1 MQIIK
6 TIPLLLVALIVAQ
19 PAHALFED
27 KKARERVI
35 EVEKKVVNNQQSVNA
50 ELATLRQQL
59 EALESVVKGQGL
71 ADLLN
76 QIERLNRE
84 NAQLKGELEVLMHQ
98 LSQMEQREKDLYVDT
113 DARIRTIEES
123 LSAQQ
128 TAAQAAAEEAAA
140 ETDQDKQ
147 LNQGYLLLEES
158 AYQMAFEVFDQLI
171 KDNPEYPRLD
181 EAKYGLAYSQYSLKN
196 YKSTIATVDK
206 FVKAHPESTKIP
218 EAMMIKGNAQIQLGR
233 VKSAKRTFKQLL
245 QSYPDSTVAPTAKK
259 RLKVLAAF

>member
-6 TIPLLLVALIVAQ
+6 TIPLLLAAVMLSQ
-19 PAHALFED
+19 PAYALFED
-27 KKARERVI
+27 KEARERII
-35 EVEKKVVNNQQSVNA
+35 EVEKKVAGNQQSVDS
-50 ELATLRQQL
+50 ELTTLRRQL
-59 EALESVVKGQGL
+59 EELESVVKGQGL
-71 ADLLN
+71 ADILN

-84 NAQLKGELEVLMHQ
+84 NAQLKGELEVLTHQ

-113 DARIRTIEES
+113 DARIRTIEENFS
-123 LSAQQ
+123 EQQ
-128 TAAQAAAEEAAA
+128 TAAATAEESAA
-140 ETDQDKQ
+140 ETEQDKQ

-158 AYQMAFEVFDQLI
+158 AYQLAFELFDQLI
-171 KDNPEYPRLD
+171 KDNPEYPKLD
-181 EAKYGLAYSQYSLKN
+181 QAKYGLGYSQYSLKN

-206 FVKAHPESTKIP
+206 LIKAHPESTKIP

-245 QSYPDSTVAPTAKK
+245 QSYPDSAVAPTAKK

>member
-6 TIPLLLVALIVAQ
+6 TIPLLLAALIVSQ

-27 KKARERVI
+27 KKARERII
-35 EVEKKVVNNQQSVNA
+35 EVEKKVVDNQQSVNT

-59 EALESVVKGQGL
+59 EELESVVKGQGL

-76 QIERLNRE
+76 QLERLNRE
-84 NAQLKGELEVLMHQ
+84 NAQLKGELEVLTHQ

-113 DARIRTIEES
+113 DTRIRTIEEN
-123 LSAQQ
+123 LSQQQ
-128 TAAQAAAEEAAA
+128 TAAAVEAAA
-140 ETDQDKQ
+140 ETEQDKQ

-181 EAKYGLAYSQYSLKN
+181 EAKYGLGYSQYSLKN

-206 FVKAHPESTKIP
+206 LINAHPESKKIP